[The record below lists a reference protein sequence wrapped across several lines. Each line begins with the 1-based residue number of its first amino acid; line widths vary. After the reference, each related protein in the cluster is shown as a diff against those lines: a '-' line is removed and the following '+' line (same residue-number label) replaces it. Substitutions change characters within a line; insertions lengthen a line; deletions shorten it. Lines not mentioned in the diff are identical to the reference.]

1 VKKRSFNR
9 KPFTRELGRR
19 VLIAC
24 EGLVTERK
32 YFEAIRRDLRLSR
45 VEIFV
50 VPHNGSD
57 PYSVVLAAIDA
68 KREQER
74 EGIWPKGSS
83 AWAVFDGDEHIEN
96 NLQNWNTALQQAAQK
111 NINLAISNPSFEFW
125 YLIHFQDYSAN
136 LTRVDALK
144 FLKDHIPDYTK
155 AKVLYPEPLASRT
168 QDAIQRAK
176 KLQNQSLEEHS
187 NPCCHKVAE
196 LVEILLKLQK
206 S

>member
-1 VKKRSFNR
+1 
-9 KPFTRELGRR
+9 
-19 VLIAC
+19 
-24 EGLVTERK
+24 
-32 YFEAIRRDLRLSR
+32 
-45 VEIFV
+45 
-50 VPHNGSD
+50 
-57 PYSVVLAAIDA
+57 
-68 KREQER
+68 
-74 EGIWPKGSS
+74 
-83 AWAVFDGDEHIEN
+83 
-96 NLQNWNTALQQAAQK
+96 
-111 NINLAISNPSFEFW
+111 
-125 YLIHFQDYSAN
+125 LIHFQDYSAN